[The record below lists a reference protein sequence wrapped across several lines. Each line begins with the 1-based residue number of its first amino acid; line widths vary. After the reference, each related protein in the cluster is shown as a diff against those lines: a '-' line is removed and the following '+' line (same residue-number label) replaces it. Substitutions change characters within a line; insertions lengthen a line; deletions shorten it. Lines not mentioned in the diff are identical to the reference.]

1 MPTLDT
7 ISTVEKIYK
16 AFQEN
21 PTRITYSTKN
31 LQKQF
36 KAEEKEVKQA
46 KELFKL
52 YSKDYTVALTFGL
65 QRRDIYDDYE
75 ETEVWVGTNRPEE
88 GETYTI
94 PASKLF
100 DVMADKYSKM
110 IKKVYPDA
118 KQTITQLTVPKESEQ
133 WEVKQKWV
141 KGPEGSQLMVKK
153 EIEVDYKK
161 EFQEFVSTYK
171 PKAYPIKPYK
181 DARKKLAIVC
191 MFDMHLGKIA
201 FKHYTGNTDN
211 LRLQEDYEEE
221 FHKLLDF
228 VRDQKPE
235 KILLPIGNDLFNVDS
250 TRLETVKGT
259 KQDST
264 SDLHGVFSQGLDLLT
279 LSIEAVET
287 IAPVDVVLVPGNHA
301 ATTETYLAIALKNIY
316 HLNPNITVDD
326 RPVTR
331 KYYSYG
337 KNLIGLA
344 HGELPLKKY
353 AELVPYEA
361 KEYFSNAEHIE
372 VLVGD
377 KHVEEIYKT
386 PILDGDGL
394 TVRRL
399 AALTKTDQWHYNQG
413 YTLSKRRS
421 YVLMYDK
428 QRGIEIQYTNLVD

>member
-1 MPTLDT
+1 MPTVKDT
-7 ISTVEKIYK
+7 ISKVELIYK

-36 KAEEKEVKQA
+36 NAEEKEVKQA

-75 ETEVWVGTNRPEE
+75 EPTTLEE
-88 GETYTI
+88 GKTYSI

-100 DVMADKYSKM
+100 DVMANEYSKM
-110 IKKVYPDA
+110 MKKVYPDA
-118 KQTITQLTVPKESEQ
+118 KQTITQLSIPEE

-181 DARKKLAIVC
+181 DIRNKLAIVC

-279 LSIEAVET
+279 LSIEALET

-301 ATTETYLAIALKNIY
+301 GTVETYLAIALKNIY

>member
-7 ISTVEKIYK
+7 ISTVELIYK

-46 KELFKL
+46 KELFKT
-52 YSKDYTVALTFGL
+52 YSKDYTVALTLGL
-65 QRRDIYDDYE
+65 QRRDLYDDYE
-75 ETEVWVGTNRPEE
+75 ETEE
-88 GETYTI
+88 GKTYSI
-94 PASKLF
+94 PASNFF
-100 DVMADKYSKM
+100 DTLTGK
-110 IKKVYPDA
+110 
-118 KQTITQLTVPKESEQ
+118 TQFDFPKEE

-153 EIEVDYKK
+153 DISIDYKK
-161 EFQEFVSTYK
+161 EFTDFVSTYK
-171 PKAYPIKPYK
+171 PKTYLIKSYTNT
-181 DARKKLAIVC
+181 RNKLAIVC

-201 FKHYTGNTDN
+201 FKHYTGNIDN
-211 LRLQEDYEEE
+211 LRYQEDYEEE

-228 VRDQKPE
+228 VRTQKPE
-235 KILLPIGNDLFNVDS
+235 RILLPIGNDLFNVDS

-279 LSIEAVET
+279 LSIEALET
-287 IAPVDVVLVPGNHA
+287 IAPVDVVLIPGNHA
-301 ATTETYLAIALKNIY
+301 GTVEIYLAIALKNIY
-316 HLNPNITVDD
+316 HLNPNVTVDD
-326 RPVTR
+326 RPITR

-361 KEYFSNAEHIE
+361 KEFFSNAEHIE

-377 KHVEEIYKT
+377 KHIEEVYKT
-386 PILDGDGL
+386 PILDGNGL

-399 AALTKTDQWHYNQG
+399 AALTKTDQWHFNQG
-413 YTLSKRRS
+413 YSLSKRRS
-421 YVLMYDK
+421 YVLVYDK
-428 QRGIEIQYTNLVD
+428 QRGIELQYTNLVD

>member
-181 DARKKLAIVC
+181 DIRNKLAIVC
-191 MFDMHLGKIA
+191 MFDVHLGKIA

-235 KILLPIGNDLFNVDS
+235 KILLPEG
-250 TRLETVKGT
+250 
-259 KQDST
+259 
-264 SDLHGVFSQGLDLLT
+264 
-279 LSIEAVET
+279 
-287 IAPVDVVLVPGNHA
+287 
-301 ATTETYLAIALKNIY
+301 
-316 HLNPNITVDD
+316 
-326 RPVTR
+326 
-331 KYYSYG
+331 SY
-337 KNLIGLA
+337 
-344 HGELPLKKY
+344 P
-353 AELVPYEA
+353 
-361 KEYFSNAEHIE
+361 FC
-372 VLVGD
+372 
-377 KHVEEIYKT
+377 
-386 PILDGDGL
+386 
-394 TVRRL
+394 
-399 AALTKTDQWHYNQG
+399 
-413 YTLSKRRS
+413 
-421 YVLMYDK
+421 
-428 QRGIEIQYTNLVD
+428 

>member
-7 ISTVEKIYK
+7 ISTVELIYK

-46 KELFKL
+46 KELFKT
-52 YSKDYTVALTFGL
+52 YSKDYTVALTLGL
-65 QRRDIYDDYE
+65 QRRDLYDDYE
-75 ETEVWVGTNRPEE
+75 EPIE
-88 GETYTI
+88 GVTHSV

-100 DVMADKYSKM
+100 DTLTGEWSKQL
-110 IKKVYPDA
+110 KKDFPDA
-118 KQTITQLTVPKESEQ
+118 VQTITQLTASRESEQ

-153 EIEVDYKK
+153 DISIDYQK
-161 EFQEFVSTYK
+161 EFTDFVSAYK
-171 PKAYPIKPYK
+171 PKAYPIKSYTNT
-181 DARKKLAIVC
+181 RYKLAVVC

-201 FKHYTGNTDN
+201 FKHYTGNIDN
-211 LRLQEDYEEE
+211 LRYQEDYEEE

-228 VRDQKPE
+228 IRTQSPE
-235 KILLPIGNDLFNVDS
+235 RILLPIGNDLFNVDS
-250 TRLETVKGT
+250 TRLETIKGT
-259 KQDST
+259 KQSST
-264 SDLHGVFSQGLDLLT
+264 EDLHGVFSQGLDLMTLT
-279 LSIEAVET
+279 IEALAT
-287 IAPVDVVLVPGNHA
+287 IAPVDVILIPGNHA
-301 ATTETYLAIALKNIY
+301 PTVETYLAIALKNLY
-316 HLNPNITVDD
+316 ALNPNITVDD
-326 RPVTR
+326 RPIGR

-353 AELVPYEA
+353 AELLPYEA
-361 KEYFSNAEHIE
+361 KEFFSNAEHIE

-377 KHVEEIYKT
+377 KHIEEIHKT
-386 PILDGDGL
+386 PIVDGDGL

-399 AALTKTDQWHYNQG
+399 AALTKTDLWHFNQG
-413 YTLSKRRS
+413 YSLSKRRS
-421 YVLMYDK
+421 YVLIYDK
-428 QRGIEIQYTNLVD
+428 QRGIEIQYTNLAD